1 MRRESRAI
9 ITMVCVCLGLYCGV
23 MSSALFAQAKPNP
36 SGWQLPPDAET
47 LKNPLTVDDKLLAT
61 GKAVFKDKCQRCHG
75 PAGKGDGEDAD
86 PDAMGDMDMTVA
98 KRADRN
104 PDGVV
109 FYKVMNGR
117 RKPKMP
123 VFKEE
128 LTKDQVWAVVAY
140 VQTLR
145 SPK

>member
-1 MRRESRAI
+1 M
-9 ITMVCVCLGLYCGV
+9 
-23 MSSALFAQAKPNP
+23 
-36 SGWQLPPDAET
+36 
-47 LKNPLTVDDKLLAT
+47 
-61 GKAVFKDKCQRCHG
+61 
-75 PAGKGDGEDAD
+75 GDGPDAD
-86 PDAMGDMDMTVA
+86 PDAMDDMDLTVA
-98 KRADRN
+98 KRAERN

-123 VFKEE
+123 AFKEE

-145 SPK
+145 KQRSQRRYSIRVSSSPIT

>member
-9 ITMVCVCLGLYCGV
+9 ITMVCVCVGIYCGAL
-23 MSSALFAQAKPNP
+23 SSALFAQAKPNP

-47 LKNPLTVDDKLLAT
+47 VKNPLTVDDKVLAT
-61 GKAVFKDKCQRCHG
+61 GKGVFKDKCQRCHG

-86 PDAMGDMDMTVA
+86 PDAMDDMDLTVA

-145 SPK
+145 SAK

>member
-1 MRRESRAI
+1 VGIYVSAI
-9 ITMVCVCLGLYCGV
+9 
-23 MSSALFAQAKPNP
+23 SSALVAQTKPNP
-36 SGWQLPPDAET
+36 SGWQLGPDAET

-86 PDAMGDMDMTVA
+86 PDAMEEMDLTVA

-128 LTKDQVWAVVAY
+128 LSKDQVWAVVAY
-140 VQTLR
+140 AQTLR
-145 SPK
+145 AKQ

>member
-9 ITMVCVCLGLYCGV
+9 ITMVCVCMGIYGGV
-23 MSSALFAQAKPNP
+23 VSSLFAQAKPNP

-47 LKNPLTVDDKLLAT
+47 VKNPLPVDDKLLAT
-61 GKAVFKDKCQRCHG
+61 GKSVFKDKCQRCHG

-86 PDAMGDMDMTVA
+86 PDAIEDMDLTVA
-98 KRADRN
+98 KRAARN

-123 VFKEE
+123 VFKDE
-128 LTKDQVWAVVAY
+128 LSTDKVWAVVAY

-145 SPK
+145 SAK

>member
-9 ITMVCVCLGLYCGV
+9 ITMVCVCVAIYVGAD
-23 MSSALFAQAKPNP
+23 SSALFAQAKPNP

-47 LKNPLTVDDKLLAT
+47 LKNPETVDEKLLAT

-86 PDAMGDMDMTVA
+86 PDAMGDMDLTVA
-98 KRADRN
+98 KRAARN

-128 LTKDQVWAVVAY
+128 LSKDQVWAVVAY

>member
-9 ITMVCVCLGLYCGV
+9 ITMVCVCVGIYCCV
-23 MSSALFAQAKPNP
+23 MSAAVFAQAKPNP
-36 SGWQLPPDAET
+36 SGWQLPPEAET

-61 GKAVFKDKCQRCHG
+61 GKGVFKDKCQRCHG

-86 PDAMGDMDMTVA
+86 PDAMGDMDLTVA
-98 KRADRN
+98 KRAERN

-128 LTKDQVWAVVAY
+128 LSKDQVWAVVAY